1 MIHHDTVGI
10 RLKPLTNLFS
20 AGMNGT
26 PSVHSHEDWLKTIEE
41 LGCSFVEASPE
52 IEREKELM
60 GKCIPEF
67 VGLVCEH
74 RDFFMQMSEDGTYDN
89 LALLFHRIEVR
100 VSNADNKR
108 AKLQILLD
116 CLDEALAES
125 KGIPIPIFMGDETDD
140 EYTNTDLGDDGLAGT
155 LSSAEETDDLPGF

>member
-1 MIHHDTVGI
+1 
-10 RLKPLTNLFS
+10 
-20 AGMNGT
+20 MNET
-26 PSVHSHEDWLKTIEE
+26 PSVLSHEDWLKTIEE

-60 GKCIPEF
+60 GKCIPQF
-67 VGLVCEH
+67 VDLVCEH
-74 RDFFMQMSEDGTYDN
+74 YEFFMQMSEDGTYDN
-89 LALLFHRIEVR
+89 LALLFQRIEGR

-125 KGIPIPIFMGDETDD
+125 RGIHVNMFMGDETDD
-140 EYTNTDLGDDGLAGT
+140 EYTNSDPEDGGLAGA

>member
-1 MIHHDTVGI
+1 
-10 RLKPLTNLFS
+10 
-20 AGMNGT
+20 MNET
-26 PSVHSHEDWLKTIEE
+26 PSVLSHEDWLKTIEE

-60 GKCIPEF
+60 GKCIPQF
-67 VGLVCEH
+67 VDLVCEH
-74 RDFFMQMSEDGTYDN
+74 YEFFMQMSEDGTYDN
-89 LALLFHRIEVR
+89 LALLFQRIEGR

-125 KGIPIPIFMGDETDD
+125 RGIHVNMFMGDETDD
-140 EYTNTDLGDDGLAGT
+140 EYTNSDPEDGGLAGA
-155 LSSAEETDDLPGF
+155 LSSAEETDDLPDF